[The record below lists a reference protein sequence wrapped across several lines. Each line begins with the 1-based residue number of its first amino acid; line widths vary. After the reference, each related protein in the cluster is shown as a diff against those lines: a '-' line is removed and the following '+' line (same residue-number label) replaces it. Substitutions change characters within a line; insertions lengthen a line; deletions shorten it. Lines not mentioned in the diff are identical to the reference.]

1 MTKRLFFVT
10 LIIIWV
16 IVLIQLRST
25 FSIFLDNCTS
35 LFFSL
40 PDIKFTFSIPH
51 FTILTALSILL
62 YLIYGLDEN
71 KNVNILKRYWLTLKE
86 HDSLGMK
93 IILLSIPLSIP
104 FVVYSLWNGQKIPEV
119 FIVITFFT
127 ILGIF
132 ELFKKQKAVELES
145 TSYLFTD
152 EPIEEYSQLNEFQQ
166 LEVRNLKNVIEISGK
181 EYLSIALNGSW
192 GSGKTSILK
201 GLKDLLENGDDKE
214 NIEIG
219 NCEVVELNLWQ
230 ARTPENTISEL
241 ENLFTELFNKV
252 YLNVSS
258 RDLAF
263 FSLLAESVNSG
274 LSSHLNKWLGAN
286 ETIPSSRIR
295 IQRKLNQVLSHL
307 KKEKLVILIDDLDR
321 TPEEYLNGFLKIIC
335 YVTGFENVVTIS
347 GINRE
352 KILTY
357 LTKGEDISV
366 WADGNGPYNM
376 IMGSKQS
383 RIISK
388 QAQNANQESIK
399 EIVEFRFPDFGNE
412 SFLSKIFVVQ
422 LELIN

>member
-1 MTKRLFFVT
+1 M
-10 LIIIWV
+10 
-16 IVLIQLRST
+16 
-25 FSIFLDNCTS
+25 
-35 LFFSL
+35 
-40 PDIKFTFSIPH
+40 
-51 FTILTALSILL
+51 
-62 YLIYGLDEN
+62 
-71 KNVNILKRYWLTLKE
+71 KE

-258 RDLAF
+258 DRK
-263 FSLLAESVNSG
+263 SV
-274 LSSHLNKWLGAN
+274 
-286 ETIPSSRIR
+286 
-295 IQRKLNQVLSHL
+295 V
-307 KKEKLVILIDDLDR
+307 
-321 TPEEYLNGFLKIIC
+321 
-335 YVTGFENVVTIS
+335 
-347 GINRE
+347 
-352 KILTY
+352 
-357 LTKGEDISV
+357 
-366 WADGNGPYNM
+366 
-376 IMGSKQS
+376 
-383 RIISK
+383 
-388 QAQNANQESIK
+388 
-399 EIVEFRFPDFGNE
+399 
-412 SFLSKIFVVQ
+412 
-422 LELIN
+422 